1 MAARTLEGWI
11 RACALDDIPAPGAR
25 VLRRPAWPDIALFRT
40 AADRVFAL
48 VDRCPHKGGALSQGM
63 VFGERVACPL
73 HGWVIELAT
82 GAAIAPDKGCA
93 MRVPVQLIDGD
104 VFVDFAAIAMRTTSV
119 VEP

>member
-1 MAARTLEGWI
+1 MTVKMTEDWI
-11 RACALDDIPAPGAR
+11 RVCALDDIPVPGAR
-25 VLRRPAWPDIALFRT
+25 VLRRPAGPDVALFRT

-82 GAAIAPDKGCA
+82 GSAVAPDEGCA
-93 MRVPVQLIDGD
+93 MRVPVHMIGDD
-104 VFVDFAAIAMRTTSV
+104 VFVDFAAITVRATSV

>member
-1 MAARTLEGWI
+1 MVTRTLEGWI
-11 RACALDDIPAPGAR
+11 RACALDDIPVPGTR
-25 VLRRPAWPDIALFRT
+25 VLRWPVGPNVALFRT

-82 GAAIAPDKGCA
+82 GSAVAPDEGCA
-93 MRVPVQLIDGD
+93 PRIPVQIIEGD
-104 VFVDFAAIAMRTTSV
+104 VFIDSSIPSMDRAT
-119 VEP
+119 